1 MTSKVTRDKIKKS
14 NPWHPQ
20 IVSRVTFL
28 SQNWWRKTPLGH
40 IKIKISLKD
49 SPISKKIEML
59 IRDQHREKLDTPR
72 NSIYHLISKFPY
84 TKNKNEVTFK
94 ISIQEGF
101 TSLPSC
107 QWKLTTHKNQSLIIY
122 TSILYRKSLS
132 KWTT

>member
-20 IVSRVTFL
+20 KVARVTIYRKL
-28 SQNWWRKTPLGH
+28 MEKTPLGH
-40 IKIKISLKD
+40 IKKKSSSKRAQF
-49 SPISKKIEML
+49 SKKIEMP
-59 IRDQHREKLDTPR
+59 IRDQHPEKLETPR
-72 NSIYHLISKFPY
+72 NSIYHLISKFPS
-84 TKNKNEVTFK
+84 TKNKNKVTFK

-122 TSILYRKSLS
+122 TSIIYRKSLS